1 MSLPVGCFHW
11 LSVSD
16 VSFLSV
22 LTIAC
27 DTRTVQQQIVKY
39 LFIMTR
45 QACSLFKQNNLHTLA
60 LALMKED
67 SRVTHLKCRI
77 CVGVIWTNLHDDL
90 LVHHHLHHSVH
101 HPVEY
106 TVILNLAKQPWIE
119 QPYLGLL
126 LKVQRTSMTVENVGS
141 VLMSWTHYL
150 PNKLVSG
157 RASNFHVPAYTRAGS
172 PEPIMEGD

>member
-1 MSLPVGCFHW
+1 M
-11 LSVSD
+11 
-16 VSFLSV
+16 
-22 LTIAC
+22 
-27 DTRTVQQQIVKY
+27 
-39 LFIMTR
+39 
-45 QACSLFKQNNLHTLA
+45 FKQNNLHTLA

-106 TVILNLAKQPWIE
+106 TVILNLAKQPWNE
-119 QPYLGLL
+119 QPYLRLL

-141 VLMSWTHYL
+141 VLMS
-150 PNKLVSG
+150 
-157 RASNFHVPAYTRAGS
+157 
-172 PEPIMEGD
+172 